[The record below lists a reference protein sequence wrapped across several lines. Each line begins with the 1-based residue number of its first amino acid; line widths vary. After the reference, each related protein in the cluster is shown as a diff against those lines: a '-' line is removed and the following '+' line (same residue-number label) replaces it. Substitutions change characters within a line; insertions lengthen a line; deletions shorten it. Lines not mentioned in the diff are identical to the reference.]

1 MSFLVHAI
9 RDKRRR
15 PRRDTHFISFPGSI
29 SVSLSLSLAGWPRG
43 SIPEQN
49 MLCDVYVRARDREQ
63 NKKANTTQ
71 QQPPN
76 GRVLSK
82 PTEATTSGRRR
93 WRFMTSHVL
102 HTLVEL
108 VPGPHISASAPD
120 SNAGL
125 SVVAELHPVLCSRS
139 HQRSQLGDLVVSR
152 QHTLFASPPFRAG
165 RTNQLINNGVW

>member
-1 MSFLVHAI
+1 MTTTWHTFHFLSWFH
-9 RDKRRR
+9 
-15 PRRDTHFISFPGSI
+15 
-29 SVSLSLSLAGWPRG
+29 LSLSLAGWPRG

-71 QQPPN
+71 QRPPD

-82 PTEATTSGRRR
+82 PTEATTSGRRRRR